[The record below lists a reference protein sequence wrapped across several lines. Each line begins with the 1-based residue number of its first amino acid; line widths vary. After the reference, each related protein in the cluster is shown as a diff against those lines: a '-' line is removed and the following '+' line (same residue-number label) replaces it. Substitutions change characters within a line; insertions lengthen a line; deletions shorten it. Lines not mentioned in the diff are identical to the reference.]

1 MKKLF
6 IRFIPV
12 VVILIIIFFKSY
24 KDLYGI
30 ETLNNNVKTNIS
42 SIITKS
48 EKQELTQSGLII
60 LDKNSREVNYNIK
73 IKNNHNY
80 KTKYSLYLLSINSNV
95 DLYDIKYSIKNV
107 TSNLENV
114 KNNNYIIYSE
124 ELKPNETKKHNLR
137 IWTDNNNKSIYLKM
151 NETLLKKNITL
162 FDYLNTQVTNQDN
175 YYIDMDSANGLYKI
189 DNKYKYI
196 GNIPNNYIYFN
207 CNTSNLS
214 TCELW
219 RIIGI
224 EKVLLNSLQEEYRVK
239 IIKDSFEYKSK
250 YENIKYEPLDEY
262 IEKVILNKDGLFLQH
277 TYNILTLED
286 YRDAYSHGYDDNCYY
301 NIMNCK
307 KISYL
312 NKKEDEWIKG
322 DSDSY
327 LYLSKNNNIQEGTNL
342 QSIYFRPTIYL
353 KKSIILENGNGTI
366 ETPYLIK

>member
-6 IRFIPV
+6 IRLIPV

-30 ETLNNNVKTNIS
+30 EILNNNVKTNIS

-196 GNIPNNYIYFN
+196 GNI
-207 CNTSNLS
+207 
-214 TCELW
+214 
-219 RIIGI
+219 
-224 EKVLLNSLQEEYRVK
+224 NSLQEEYRVK

-342 QSIYFRPTIYL
+342 QSIYFRPTVYL